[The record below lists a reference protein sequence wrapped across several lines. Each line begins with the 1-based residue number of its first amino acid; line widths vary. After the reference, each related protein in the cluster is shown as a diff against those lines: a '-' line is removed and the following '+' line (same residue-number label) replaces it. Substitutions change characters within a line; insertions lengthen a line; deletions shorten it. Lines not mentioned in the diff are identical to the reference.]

1 MALNQLLSNLGSSFF
16 SDSVAV
22 FNQDFEQ
29 LFISARAL
37 KASVKENSRIM
48 EHPIENGTVIS
59 DHRIILPIEI
69 ELTLILSSDD
79 YQDVYKNIKQF
90 YTSSTLLIVQ
100 TRSDI
105 YQNQIIASMPHE
117 EDPDQYNILPITLN
131 LRQVQF
137 AQAEYG
143 VIPASPKNSSNV
155 NRGSLQSSPASAVQE
170 SAFFQALN
178 LARGL

>member
-1 MALNQLLSNLGSSFF
+1 MAINQLLTNLGYSFF

-22 FNQDFEQ
+22 FNQEFEQ
-29 LFISARAL
+29 LFISARAI
-37 KASVKENSRIM
+37 KASVKESSRIM

-69 ELTLILSSDD
+69 ELILILSSDD

-90 YTSSTLLIVQ
+90 YTSSTLLVVQ

-117 EDPDQYNILPITLN
+117 EDPAQYDVLEISLN
-131 LRQVQF
+131 LRQIQF

-143 VIPASPKNSSNV
+143 VKPLSPRNENNI
-155 NRGSLQSSPASAVQE
+155 NRGALQSNPATPVQE
-170 SAFFQALN
+170 SAAFQALN
-178 LARGL
+178 LIRGA

>member
-1 MALNQLLSNLGSSFF
+1 MSLNQLLSNIGSSFF

-22 FNQDFEQ
+22 FNQDFDQ
-29 LFISARAL
+29 VFRSARAL
-37 KASVKENSRIM
+37 KAVVKESSRIM

-69 ELTLILSSDD
+69 ELTLILSSED

-117 EDPDQYNILPITLN
+117 EDPDQYNIIPMTLN

-143 VIPASPKNSSNV
+143 VVPLSPKNRSNV
-155 NRGSLQSSPASAVQE
+155 DRGSLQSTQASDNQE
-170 SAFFQALN
+170 SAAFQAFN
-178 LARGL
+178 LARGR